1 MNSVILSEAVQSY
14 IKSKQDADPAALALS
29 KSPFPELT
37 ATELARQVDG
47 RQRAYKKI
55 PTLVQ
60 QADLYYPDKLNL
72 EQSSSTE
79 TALFKASLLAPGKSL
94 IDLTGGFGIDSYYF
108 ASISEQVTH
117 CELNEELSEIVQHNF
132 QTLGADNVRFHSG
145 DGIAY
150 LRQSQEQY
158 DYIYSDPSRRV
169 KQQKVFKLAD
179 CEPNVVAL
187 QPLFFSKAP
196 IVMTKLAPL
205 LDISLA
211 LQDLEQVRDVYIISM
226 DNDCKEL
233 LFIQEKGYTG
243 EISLHSIALSKGKPT
258 KTFCFT
264 LAAEKLAEPV
274 WGAPL
279 RYLYE
284 PDVALTKAGAFKTTP
299 LHYGLTKLHQHS
311 HLYTSETLQEDF
323 LGKIFNVVRVSPFST
338 FKKENK
344 ITKANVISKNFPL
357 KVDELRKKMKIKDGG
372 ATSLFF
378 TTQADGSLIVIQA
391 ERLNA

>member
-1 MNSVILSEAVQSY
+1 MNTAILSEAVQSY
-14 IKSKQDADPAALALS
+14 IKSKQDADPASLALS
-29 KSPFPELT
+29 KSPFPELS
-37 ATELARQVDG
+37 ATDLARQVDG
-47 RQRAYKKI
+47 RQRACKKI
-55 PTLVQ
+55 PTLVA

-79 TALFKASLLAPGKSL
+79 TALYKAALLAPNKTL

-108 ASISEQVTH
+108 ASVSKQVTH
-117 CELNEELSEIVQHNF
+117 CERNEGLSEIVQYNF
-132 QTLGADNVRFHSG
+132 GALGVENVQFHSG
-145 DGIAY
+145 DGISY
-150 LRQSQEQY
+150 LSQSQEQY
-158 DYIYSDPSRRV
+158 DYIYTDPSRRV
-169 KQQKVFKLAD
+169 NQQKVFKLSD

-196 IVMTKLAPL
+196 IVITKLAPL

-211 LQDLEQVRDVYIISM
+211 LQDLEEVRDVYIISM

-233 LFIQEKGYTG
+233 LFIQEQGYTG
-243 EISLHSIALSKGKPT
+243 EVNLHSVALSKGKSP
-258 KTFCFT
+258 KTLTFT
-264 LAAEKLAEPV
+264 LATEKQAEPLL
-274 WGAPL
+274 GAPS

-284 PDVALTKAGAFKTTP
+284 PDVALTKAGAFKTTA

-311 HLYTSETLQEDF
+311 HLYTATMLHEDF
-323 LGKIFNVVRVSPFST
+323 LGKVFTIIHVSPFST

-357 KVDELRKKMKIKDGG
+357 KVDEVRKKMKIKDGG
-372 ATSLFF
+372 VVYLFF

-391 ERLNA
+391 ERLIF